1 MSGMEI
7 NQYRIMETENQTKK
21 KILLVEDDDFVGR
34 AYKDGLLHA
43 GFDVEMATDGNEAL
57 KKAKSTYPDLIILDL
72 VMPLKNGF
80 EVLEELRKDQ
90 AFKNVPIFIVSN
102 LGQDTDVEKAMQL
115 GATDYLVKNQFS
127 MKQVVERVQKQ
138 LKMF

>member
-1 MSGMEI
+1 MEEQSQI
-7 NQYRIMETENQTKK
+7 K

-34 AYKDGLLHA
+34 AYKDGLQRA
-43 GFDVEMATDGNEAL
+43 GFEVDTATDGIEAL
-57 KKAKSTYPDLIILDL
+57 KKAKNAHHDIIILDL

-90 AFKNVPIFIVSN
+90 AFKETPIIIISN
-102 LGQDTDVEKAMQL
+102 LGQETDIEKAMQL

-127 MKQVVERVQKQ
+127 MKQVVDRIGKY
-138 LKMF
+138 LK

>member
-1 MSGMEI
+1 MGA
-7 NQYRIMETENQTKK
+7 ENQTKK
-21 KILLVEDDDFVGR
+21 NILLVEDDDFVRR
-34 AYKDGLLHA
+34 AYKDGLLRA
-43 GFDVEMATDGNEAL
+43 GFDVEMAIDGNEAL
-57 KKAKSTYPDLIILDL
+57 KKTKSTHHDLIILDL

-90 AFKNVPIFIVSN
+90 AFKKVPIFVISN

-127 MKQVVERVQKQ
+127 MKQVVERIQKY
-138 LKMF
+138 LKM